1 MRLASGHIEA
11 GWGVRNGKVRSGE
24 ARVEFMKA
32 KGKGRIIR
40 LKTDQLGF
48 QG

>member
-11 GWGVRNGKVRSGE
+11 GWGVRSGKVRSGE
-24 ARVEFMKA
+24 PGVGFVKA

-48 QG
+48 QR

>member
-11 GWGVRNGKVRSGE
+11 GWGVSGKVRSGE
-24 ARVEFMKA
+24 SGGGFVKA
-32 KGKGRIIR
+32 KKKGRIIR